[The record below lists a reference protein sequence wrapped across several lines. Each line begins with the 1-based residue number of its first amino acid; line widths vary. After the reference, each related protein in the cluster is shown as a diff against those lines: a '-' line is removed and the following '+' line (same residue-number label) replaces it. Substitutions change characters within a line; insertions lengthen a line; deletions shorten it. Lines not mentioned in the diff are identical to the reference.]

1 MKIEINQFGSRYFS
15 VDDLAA
21 MNSQGLAAAV
31 MEAQRE
37 AMDLRWMILE
47 HNKKEHSDEA

>member
-1 MKIEINQFGSRYFS
+1 VKIEISQFGPSHFS
-15 VDDLAA
+15 VEDLAM
-21 MNSQGLAAAV
+21 MNPQGLAAAV